1 MKRNIIIIS
10 VILLV
15 FITTF
20 SISKANNVS
29 KIKNENII
37 NIGISQMIEHDA
49 LDLIYKGIVDELN
62 KYYKSSN
69 KKIVIDYQNAQGEQA
84 NCNTIAQKFVN
95 DKKGVFP

>member
-69 KKIVIDYQNAQGEQA
+69 KNIVIDFQNEL
-84 NCNTIAQKFVN
+84 
-95 DKKGVFP
+95 